1 MSSARLARIGGGVL
15 ATTLVLLLTLPIV
28 ALVATARGAD
38 FRLAIDRGMIDALAL
53 SLASTALAALLVV
66 VLGTPLAYWLARRSG
81 PLARVVEALVT
92 LPAVTPPAVAG
103 VALLAAFGRSGHFGS
118 AQAAIGIGMPF
129 TPAAVVMAQIFVAAP
144 FYVLPAAGAFREIDD
159 DLLFTARSLGAGPL
173 RVFGRIAV
181 PLALPALLSALAVA
195 WARALGEFG
204 ATLVFA
210 GNLPG
215 MTQTLPIAI
224 YATME
229 GDLGPARAMAIVLLA
244 WAVVLFALLRRAPF
258 RRRLER

>member
-15 ATTLVLLLTLPIV
+15 ASTLVLLLTLPIV

-103 VALLAAFGRSGHFGS
+103 VALLAAFGRSGLFGS
-118 AQAAIGIGMPF
+118 ALAAIGIGLPF
-129 TPAAVVMAQIFVAAP
+129 TPAAVVMAQLFVAAP

>member
-15 ATTLVLLLTLPIV
+15 ATALVLLLIMPIV

-38 FRLAIDRGMIDALAL
+38 FALAMDRGMLEALGL

-81 PLARVVEALVT
+81 PLARAVEALVT

-103 VALLAAFGRSGHFGS
+103 VALLAAFGRGGLFGG
-118 AQAAIGIGMPF
+118 ALAELGIGLPF
-129 TPAAVVMAQIFVAAP
+129 TPAAVVMAQLFVAAP
-144 FYVLPAAGAFREIDD
+144 FYVLPAAEAFREIDD

-244 WAVVLFALLRRAPF
+244 WAIVLFAVLRRAPF
-258 RRRLER
+258 RRRRE

>member
-103 VALLAAFGRSGHFGS
+103 VALLASFGRSGLFGS
-118 AQAAIGIGMPF
+118 ALAAIGIGLPF

>member
-1 MSSARLARIGGGVL
+1 MPGVL
-15 ATTLVLLLTLPIV
+15 YLDDLAVGRKFVTHAVTLTLEGCK
-28 ALVATARGAD
+28 A
-38 FRLAIDRGMIDALAL
+38 F
-53 SLASTALAALLVV
+53 AAEFDPQPFHLDEE
-66 VLGTPLAYWLARRSG
+66 AARRS
-81 PLARVVEALVT
+81 
-92 LPAVTPPAVAG
+92 
-103 VALLAAFGRSGHFGS
+103 
-118 AQAAIGIGMPF
+118 
-129 TPAAVVMAQIFVAAP
+129 
-144 FYVLPAAGAFREIDD
+144 
-159 DLLFTARSLGAGPL
+159 
-173 RVFGRIAV
+173 VFGRIAV

-244 WAVVLFALLRRAPF
+244 WAIVLFAVLRRAPF
-258 RRRLER
+258 RRRRE